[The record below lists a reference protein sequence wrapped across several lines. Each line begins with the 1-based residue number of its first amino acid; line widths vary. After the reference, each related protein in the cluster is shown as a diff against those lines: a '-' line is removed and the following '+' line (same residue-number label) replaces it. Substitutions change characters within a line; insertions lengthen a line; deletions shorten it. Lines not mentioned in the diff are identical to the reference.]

1 MALSVLSAS
10 LPISMSVGV
19 TWLSFFLCSLS
30 LGDTGNHL
38 RLYMERPCFPSG
50 EVLFGVSERK
60 RMSHP
65 HKHLKH

>member
-1 MALSVLSAS
+1 MALSILSVF
-10 LPISMSVGV
+10 LPISMSIGV
-19 TWLSFFLCSLS
+19 TLLSFFLCSLS

-38 RLYMERPCFPSG
+38 RLYMEWPRFSSG